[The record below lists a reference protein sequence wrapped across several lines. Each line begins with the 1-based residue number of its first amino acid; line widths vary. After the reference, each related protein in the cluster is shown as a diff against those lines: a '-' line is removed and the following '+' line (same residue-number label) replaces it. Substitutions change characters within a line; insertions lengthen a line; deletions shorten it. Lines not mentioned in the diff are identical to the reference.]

1 MIKYTQIQLLTW
13 TLRNDESWLQNEMF
27 WLTVS
32 QVPQDRSVISKVLI
46 IQEFESHYTVAIL
59 RRLLVNYNFVVFCSP
74 SIVLFFSFVR
84 SSEYST
90 LHWEAQIQELSLR
103 H

>member
-32 QVPQDRSVISKVLI
+32 QVPQDRSIISKVLI
-46 IQEFESHYTVAIL
+46 IQEFEFHYTVAIL
-59 RRLLVNYNFVVFCSP
+59 RLLLVNYNFVVFCSP
-74 SIVLFFSFVR
+74 SIFLFFSFVR
-84 SSEYST
+84 SAEYST
-90 LHWEAQIQELSLR
+90 LH
-103 H
+103 